1 MSNILSSLTQL
12 TVGAVA
18 TDLIISQPVGKTAAL
33 KAIAMNAQSCS
44 ILPLLLPDP
53 LDLNLW
59 TATFSIVEPA
69 VSDKG
74 TQTISLILPNFNQ
87 ANLLVEVASIILQP
101 IPGNPGFGTLPPS
114 INIAPLT
121 NVAYWTE
128 STIGALES
136 SSPLYSI
143 YKFTPSDY
151 DGITNFYG
159 IPKLAIITVAFKGST
174 AN

>member
-12 TVGAVA
+12 NVGAVA

-44 ILPLLLPDP
+44 ILPVLLPDP

-59 TATFSIVEPA
+59 TATFSILEPS
-69 VSDKG
+69 VTGKE

-87 ANLLVEVASIILQP
+87 PNLLVEVASIILQP
-101 IPGNPGFGTLPPS
+101 IPGYPGFGKFPPS
-114 INIAPLT
+114 INIAPLC
-121 NVAYWTE
+121 NVAYWAE
-128 STIGALES
+128 STKDALES
-136 SSPLYSI
+136 SSPLYSN

-151 DGITNFYG
+151 DGVTGFYG